1 MLKLSH
7 EGKMKRLFGF
17 CFSLLVL
24 LFGLGGYFDIKS
36 NG

>member
-7 EGKMKRLFGF
+7 VEKIKRLLGF

-24 LFGLGGYFDIKS
+24 LFGLGGYLDIKS